1 MKKSLIALLLVLA
14 LVITV
19 SVFAVSAEDPNPF
32 YGKTTEVV
40 TARCEGCNADV
51 QWSPLGTNL
60 TAALTAG
67 HWYLTDN
74 TQTTAHTGY
83 SSGKICME
91 LNGFTYHRSTSGHPF
106 GLSGASAV
114 LNIQDSS
121 VDETGKITTIGGSVY
136 CITMSN
142 GTANMYSGTLTRT
155 AVGSASSTAASGSQ
169 GGAVNITGGTFNMYG
184 GKISGSSGNRGG
196 GIAVYGSSAKAVI
209 DGGVIENCF
218 AHNRAGGIFV
228 GSSATLEFKNGAIRN
243 CYVAGT
249 YTTPFGGNIYV
260 ENATAII
267 SGGIIENGGVP
278 VTGSTVAASASQ
290 WGGNICI
297 RGNTGSVTVKPGAL
311 IQSGSALYGGNICN
325 ENGILTVEGG
335 VIKDGISTATSTLAG
350 GNIALKSAASA
361 TISGGDISGGTMPNN
376 HGSSIGGGNIC
387 AINTSKLTIDGGTIS
402 GGNAADSLGG
412 NIYWMSTGKLTIN
425 GGTITAGTA
434 LRVTSDNY
442 NGNGGNICIV
452 AGTLEMNGGTI
463 SGGLTGN
470 NAQHAGNIYAKA
482 CTVNINGGNITGGKC
497 ISYGGNLYAYGV
509 QLTIDADEDK
519 TVNITNGKAA
529 AGGNIYIREDAA
541 QTSAFSTIT
550 GPDVTISGGDA
561 TGNNGID
568 NSTKAQCGSQIM
580 IYGFAA
586 ANPCTLVLTDV
597 HIDSNEVHTDEIAL
611 YENAVLEVDGGATVD
626 CAYLTDLSNKV
637 LVKEGFTGELHVR
650 WLSKDISS
658 AVLPGAQ
665 TDPTLWQETGYEG
678 AGAVYAVAYGRSDKI
693 LIDKGDAVE
702 ADAEAG
708 TSADNK
714 FVVAGFAGVNVN
726 AEGELTSTP
735 IANLDT
741 ASQYDFVRPYFND
754 PITLVGDL
762 TLDLNNSTLHV
773 NTNGHKLSM
782 IEMRTD
788 TFADAGDATEG
799 YAKGGYITVDNA
811 ANINTVVREKA
822 TGNQYITVPVG
833 QTEDGLTKY
842 AAHRVKV
849 DIDSVSIKPA
859 TASLYYTTNMD
870 TNPTASRFA
879 QSYGVVL
886 SVVKMPEAD
895 FTAGKNGEAYTRLN
909 FAEFADGDRVEVIGT
924 NSALLIGILSQNA
937 PEGQNKAWGEK
948 LVYANAYICFEID
961 GVEHY
966 VMADKTYELSLL
978 DILTIVNNTN
988 PSHPSVLEM
997 YENWKDPMELWATTP
1012 VNGEEEPRL
1021 AAIKEAYDASNPKA

>member
-1 MKKSLIALLLVLA
+1 MTAKLPVGRLA
-14 LVITV
+14 
-19 SVFAVSAEDPNPF
+19 P
-32 YGKTTEVV
+32 
-40 TARCEGCNADV
+40 
-51 QWSPLGTNL
+51 SP
-60 TAALTAG
+60 
-67 HWYLTDN
+67 
-74 TQTTAHTGY
+74 TGR
-83 SSGKICME
+83 M
-91 LNGFTYHRSTSGHPF
+91 
-106 GLSGASAV
+106 
-114 LNIQDSS
+114 
-121 VDETGKITTIGGSVY
+121 
-136 CITMSN
+136 
-142 GTANMYSGTLTRT
+142 
-155 AVGSASSTAASGSQ
+155 
-169 GGAVNITGGTFNMYG
+169 
-184 GKISGSSGNRGG
+184 
-196 GIAVYGSSAKAVI
+196 
-209 DGGVIENCF
+209 
-218 AHNRAGGIFV
+218 
-228 GSSATLEFKNGAIRN
+228 
-243 CYVAGT
+243 
-249 YTTPFGGNIYV
+249 
-260 ENATAII
+260 
-267 SGGIIENGGVP
+267 
-278 VTGSTVAASASQ
+278 
-290 WGGNICI
+290 
-297 RGNTGSVTVKPGAL
+297 
-311 IQSGSALYGGNICN
+311 
-325 ENGILTVEGG
+325 
-335 VIKDGISTATSTLAG
+335 
-350 GNIALKSAASA
+350 
-361 TISGGDISGGTMPNN
+361 
-376 HGSSIGGGNIC
+376 
-387 AINTSKLTIDGGTIS
+387 
-402 GGNAADSLGG
+402 
-412 NIYWMSTGKLTIN
+412 
-425 GGTITAGTA
+425 
-434 LRVTSDNY
+434 
-442 NGNGGNICIV
+442 
-452 AGTLEMNGGTI
+452 
-463 SGGLTGN
+463 
-470 NAQHAGNIYAKA
+470 HAGNIYAKA
-482 CTVNINGGNITGGKC
+482 CIVDINGGNITGGKC
-497 ISYGGNLYAYGV
+497 GSYGGNLYAYGV
-509 QLTIDADEDK
+509 QLTIDADEGK

-541 QTSAFSTIT
+541 HTSAFSTIT

-580 IYGFAA
+580 VYGFAA

-611 YENAVLEVDGGATVD
+611 YENAVLEVDGGATFD

-650 WLSKDISS
+650 WLSEDISS

-665 TDPTLWQETGYEG
+665 TDPTLWQEAGYTG
-678 AGAVYAVAYGRSDKI
+678 AGAVYAIDSTTSGKI
-693 LIDKGDAVE
+693 LIDAGDAE
-702 ADAEAG
+702 G
-708 TSADNK
+708 TDNK
-714 FVVAGFAGVNVN
+714 FVVAGFAGGKVDT
-726 AEGELTSTP
+726 EGNLVLTP
-735 IANLDT
+735 IADLTT
-741 ASQYDFVRPYFND
+741 ASAYDFVRPYFND

-833 QTEDGLTKY
+833 QTEDGQTKY

-870 TNPTASRFA
+870 TNPTASQFA

-909 FAEFADGDRVEVIGT
+909 FAAFADGDRVEVIGT

-978 DILTIVNNTN
+978 DILTIVNDTN

-997 YENWKDPMELWATTP
+997 YENWKDPMEAWALE
-1012 VNGEEEPRL
+1012 GHL
-1021 AAIKEAYDASNPKA
+1021 AKIKAAYDEANS

>member
-1 MKKSLIALLLVLA
+1 MKKSLIALLLVVA

-32 YGKTTEVV
+32 EGKTTEIV

-60 TAALTAG
+60 TAALTNG
-67 HWYLTDN
+67 HWYLADN
-74 TQTTAHTGY
+74 TNTTAHTGR
-83 SSGKICME
+83 SSGTLCLE
-91 LNGFTYHRSTSGHPF
+91 LNGFSYNRTNSGHPF
-106 GLSGASAV
+106 GNSGTAI

-121 VDETGKITTIGGSVY
+121 TAKTGKITTIGGSVY
-136 CITMSN
+136 CVQQTG
-142 GTANMYSGTLTRT
+142 GTVNQYGGTLTRT
-155 AVGSASSTAASGSQ
+155 AVGSASSDAASGSQ
-169 GGAVNITGGTFNMYG
+169 GGAISMTGGTFNMYG

-196 GIAVYGSSAKAVI
+196 AIYVSGSSAKAVI

-228 GSSATLEFKNGAIRN
+228 GSSATLEFKSGAIRN
-243 CYVAGT
+243 CYVAST

-267 SGGIIENGGVP
+267 SGGIIENGGVRF
-278 VTGSTVAASASQ
+278 TGATYAASASQ
-290 WGGNICI
+290 QGGNICI
-297 RGNTGSVTVKPGAL
+297 RGNTGSVTVKPGAM
-311 IQSGSALYGGNICN
+311 IQNGSALYGGNICN

-335 VIKDGISTATSTLAG
+335 VIKDGISTATSSLAG

-361 TISGGDISGGTMPNN
+361 TISGGTISGGTMPNN

-412 NIYWMSTGKLTIN
+412 NIYWTSTGKLTIN
-425 GGTITAGTA
+425 GGSITAGTA
-434 LRVTSDNY
+434 LRVTSGNY

-482 CTVNINGGNITGGKC
+482 CTVDINGGNVTGGKC
-497 ISYGGNLYAYGV
+497 GSYGGNLYVYGV
-509 QLTIDADEDK
+509 QLTIDADEGK
-519 TVNITNGKAA
+519 TISITNGKAA

-541 QTSAFSTIT
+541 HTSAFSTIT

-561 TGNNGID
+561 TGNNGTD
-568 NSTKAQCGSQIM
+568 NVTKAQCGSQIM
-580 IYGFAA
+580 VFGFAA
-586 ANPCTLVLTDV
+586 ANPCTLTLTDV

-611 YENAVLEVDGGATVD
+611 YENAVLEVGGGATVD
-626 CAYLTDLSNKV
+626 CAYLADLSNKV
-637 LVKEGFTGELHVR
+637 LVKEGFTGELYVR
-650 WLSKDISS
+650 WLSEAISS

-665 TDPTLWQETGYEG
+665 TDPTLWQEAGYTGTGE
-678 AGAVYAVAYGRSDKI
+678 VYAIDSNTSGKI
-693 LIDKGDAVE
+693 LIDAGDAE
-702 ADAEAG
+702 G
-708 TSADNK
+708 TDNK
-714 FVVAGFAGVNVN
+714 FVVAGFAGGKVDT
-726 AEGELTSTP
+726 EGNLVLTP
-735 IANLDT
+735 IADLTT
-741 ASQYDFVRPYFND
+741 ASAYDFVRPYFND

-842 AAHRVKV
+842 AAHRVQV

-859 TASLYYTTNMD
+859 SASLYYTTNMD
-870 TNPTASRFA
+870 TNPTASQFA
-879 QSYGVVL
+879 CSYGVVL
-886 SVVKMPEAD
+886 SLVAMPDAD
-895 FTAGKNGEAYTRLN
+895 FTAGENGEVYTRHD
-909 FAEFADGDRVEVIGT
+909 FAEFTDGARVEVKGA
-924 NSALLIGILSQNA
+924 NSALLTGILAQDA
-937 PEGQNKAWGEK
+937 PEGRNKAWGEE
-948 LVYANAYICFEID
+948 LVYANAYVCFEIN

-966 VMADKTYELSLL
+966 VMADKTYALSLL
-978 DILTIVNNTN
+978 AILKIVDETD
-988 PSHPSVLEM
+988 PSNASVLKM
-997 YENWKDPMELWATTP
+997 YETWKDPMEAWALD
-1012 VNGEEEPRL
+1012 GHL
-1021 AAIKEAYDASNPKA
+1021 ARIKAAYDEANS